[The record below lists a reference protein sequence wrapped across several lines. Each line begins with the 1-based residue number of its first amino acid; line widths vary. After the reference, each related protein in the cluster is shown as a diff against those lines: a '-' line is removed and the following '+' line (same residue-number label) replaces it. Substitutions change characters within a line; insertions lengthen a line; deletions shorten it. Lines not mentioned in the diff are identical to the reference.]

1 MTPSHRLH
9 LPLVPHR
16 PAHSAQFHHEGTG
29 AAAAHRAARALR
41 HHHLCH
47 HRTRA
52 VPWTHAQDVLL
63 PGIWSDS
70 PPLPGQDTPPP
81 LAPRPHP
88 VRKETH
94 RNSQDSAPRLRL
106 HPRANKPYP
115 LRPNYNRPPLA
126 NCSAVSQ
133 DFTHRPR
140 ACWALKTPSSRPGRV
155 YSGPSS
161 RPQPEPCLHPFF
173 QKTFPNSKTPSPDSC
188 FTVI

>member
-1 MTPSHRLH
+1 MTPPGLH

-29 AAAAHRAARALR
+29 AAAAYRAARALR

-81 LAPRPHP
+81 PAPRPHP

-115 LRPNYNRPPLA
+115 LRPNYNRPPSLIA
-126 NCSAVSQ
+126 PPY
-133 DFTHRPR
+133 H
-140 ACWALKTPSSRPGRV
+140 KTSPTGQ
-155 YSGPSS
+155 GPAGHL
-161 RPQPEPCLHPFF
+161 RLHPPGLAAYTQALHPDPSLSLASTLFF
-173 QKTFPNSKTPSPDSC
+173 KRLSQIHKTPSPDSC